1 MFQLHYTGSKPIISQ
16 HGIFFNEGKED
27 KYIYLKTAVFLLL
40 SIDKHYY
47 EKYKGSPN
55 EKLKDQEILE
65 ILQAYEPDLEQH
77 LLEEEQKYEAHIE
90 EMRQQARS
98 HPLTEDERLAW
109 LNNIEIM
116 RPYLIQREINK
127 LYYIHCIKAIK
138 EIIHDEQLKE
148 IDINFSL
155 KNWHILTSIAG
166 NLEYGVRSV
175 RTAIKVEP
183 DKEGGLV
190 ARLLINPPPELL
202 SAPAVA
208 GKGDKH

>member
-1 MFQLHYTGSKPIISQ
+1 MFHLHYTGSKPIISQ
-16 HGIFFNEGKED
+16 HGIFFKEGKED
-27 KYIYLKTAVFLLL
+27 KYIYLKTAVYLLL
-40 SIDKHYY
+40 SIDKEAYK
-47 EKYKGSPN
+47 KYQGTPS
-55 EKLKDQEILE
+55 ESLSDQEIMD
-65 ILQAYEPDLEQH
+65 ILKAYEPNLETH
-77 LLEEEQKYEAHIE
+77 ILEEEKRYEAHIE
-90 EMRQQARS
+90 EMKEQARS

-138 EIIHDEQLKE
+138 TIIHDEQLKE

-166 NLEYGVRSV
+166 NLEYGVKSV

-183 DKEGGLV
+183 DKEGELI
-190 ARLLINPPPELL
+190 ARLLINPPPEFL
-202 SAPAVA
+202 STPTVT
-208 GKGDKH
+208 GKGNTY